1 MYKIYSEL
9 HLLETNKKDL
19 DEQLCKS
26 AEKFCMDQIILTKFI
41 GMVILHINLS
51 DFFFSFID
59 KVYEEQLKQTFTCNY
74 SVLRV
79 FMKLINFSS
88 LSINQKH
95 TSFKINF
102 INKTEEKMNVCH
114 VSYKKKFKDTIC
126 M

>member
-9 HLLETNKKDL
+9 HLLETNKKDP

-26 AEKFCMDQIILTKFI
+26 AQKFSMDQIILTKFI

-59 KVYEEQLKQTFTCNY
+59 KMYEEQLKQTFTCNY

-79 FMKLINFSS
+79 FMKLS
-88 LSINQKH
+88 
-95 TSFKINF
+95 
-102 INKTEEKMNVCH
+102 
-114 VSYKKKFKDTIC
+114 
-126 M
+126 